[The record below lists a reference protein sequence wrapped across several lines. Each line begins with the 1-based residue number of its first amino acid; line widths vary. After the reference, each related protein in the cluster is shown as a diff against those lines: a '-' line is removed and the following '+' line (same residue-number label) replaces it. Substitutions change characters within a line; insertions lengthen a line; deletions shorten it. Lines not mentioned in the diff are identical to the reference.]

1 MHFLFFLALFIYFPS
16 GSLTSD
22 DIAYLLRIPMIEKSA
37 SKPDRS
43 TGTSAK
49 GKNRD
54 GWMIRIGTACAN
66 HVDDGI

>member
-1 MHFLFFLALFIYFPS
+1 M
-16 GSLTSD
+16 TSD
-22 DIAYLLRIPMIEKSA
+22 DIAYLIRIPMIEKSA
-37 SKPDRS
+37 SKFDRS

-66 HVDDGI
+66 HVENGI